1 MKILV
6 TGGNSRF
13 ATKLKQQNHIFRLS
27 CQEKYKHIKMFSLNP
42 GPMRN
47 DEEYEYH
54 SKLMYDIVHNLEKY
68 ENGEM
73 YSIGGGDKF

>member
-47 DEEYEYH
+47 DEE
-54 SKLMYDIVHNLEKY
+54 
-68 ENGEM
+68 
-73 YSIGGGDKF
+73 